1 MLFRKHKFRQ
11 FYCFVEYKIMSN
23 LFCTIKFLWSARHIY
38 VYIYIYIYMYD
49 VPCTSNIDMNIYMY
63 MYNSYNS
70 SCDIECKQWAQ
81 PCFFWIEI
89 QISTNKCLSVTLHAW
104 IVGTIT
110 ISGVF
115 LFHLPNETALC
126 FLCSKYPALG
136 NMWKEIWF
144 PVHEFLWICQQGVH
158 LAIVTAIGTNISRK
172 VSDLTFLIYKP
183 IYASLKKWH
192 KIIHKAIYLIYTIYH
207 PRISTDLLM
216 LLTHRNLVS
225 D

>member
-38 VYIYIYIYMYD
+38 IYIYIYTCCAVHFKYRYE
-49 VPCTSNIDMNIYMY
+49 YMY

-89 QISTNKCLSVTLHAW
+89 QISTNKCLSITLNAW

-110 ISGVF
+110 IDGVF
-115 LFHLPNETALC
+115 LIHLPDDTALC
-126 FLCSKYPALG
+126 FLYSKYPALG

-144 PVHEFLWICQQGVH
+144 PVHVFIWICQQGVH
-158 LAIVTAIGTNISRK
+158 LAIVTATGTNISRK
-172 VSDLTFLIYKP
+172 VSDLTS
-183 IYASLKKWH
+183 IYASLKM
-192 KIIHKAIYLIYTIYH
+192 T
-207 PRISTDLLM
+207 
-216 LLTHRNLVS
+216 
-225 D
+225 